1 MGKLIGFE
9 KGLEEFTGESVIGNF
24 LVKLYYKI
32 TESPLNY
39 IICGMKY
46 FKDSE
51 IGSAF
56 KKCLKMAF

>member
-1 MGKLIGFE
+1 VGKLIGFE

-51 IGSAF
+51 IGSGF
-56 KKCLKMAF
+56 